1 MSKKNLLAVGT
12 LSVLFIIIGVYA
24 YQYSGSVKIKTSESP
39 EEVVKKFYSYI
50 AEGGSSSLSEAYRQ
64 VSSKRFTLT
73 EDKFKGIVLNYP
85 KNMVVKII
93 GSKVVKD
100 RAVVKIEYKCTSA
113 FGGEVCV
120 TTDINLDLDE
130 KSRSWKIDF
139 TGESNPDGKNS

>member
-1 MSKKNLLAVGT
+1 MSKKKLLAVGT

-39 EEVVKKFYSYI
+39 EEVVKKFYNYI

-64 VSSKRFTLT
+64 VSSKRFTLS

-93 GSKVVKD
+93 GSKVIKD
-100 RAVVKIEYKCTSA
+100 RAVVSIEYKCASA

>member
-64 VSSKRFTLT
+64 ISSKRFTLT

-85 KNMVVKII
+85 KNMVVRII

-100 RAVVKIEYKCTSA
+100 RAVVTIEYKCASA

-120 TTDINLDLDE
+120 DE

-139 TGESNPDGKNS
+139 TGESTPDGKNS

>member
-1 MSKKNLLAVGT
+1 MSKKKLLAVGT

-39 EEVVKKFYSYI
+39 EEVVKKFYNYI

-64 VSSKRFTLT
+64 ISSKRFTLT

-85 KNMVVKII
+85 KNMVVKIV
-93 GSKVVKD
+93 GSKVIKD
-100 RAVVKIEYKCTSA
+100 RAVVSIEYKCTSA

-139 TGESNPDGKNS
+139 TGESTPDGKNS

>member
-93 GSKVVKD
+93 GSKIVKD
-100 RAVVKIEYKCTSA
+100 RAVVSIECKTASS
-113 FGGEVCV
+113 FGGDITV

-130 KSRSWKIDF
+130 KARSWKIDF
-139 TGESNPDGKNS
+139 TGENNPDGKNS

>member
-1 MSKKNLLAVGT
+1 MTKKNLLAAGT
-12 LSVLFIIIGVYA
+12 LSVLLIIIGVYA

-50 AEGGSSSLSEAYRQ
+50 AEGGSSSISEAYRH

-93 GSKVVKD
+93 GSKVIKD
-100 RAVVKIEYKCTSA
+100 RAVVTIEYKCTSA
-113 FGGEVCV
+113 FGGEICV

-139 TGESNPDGKNS
+139 TGESTPDAKNS

>member
-1 MSKKNLLAVGT
+1 MSKKKLLAVGT

-39 EEVVKKFYSYI
+39 EEVVKKFYNYI

-64 VSSKRFTLT
+64 ISSKRFTLS

-85 KNMVVKII
+85 KNMVVKIV
-93 GSKVVKD
+93 GSKVIKD
-100 RAVVKIEYKCTSA
+100 RAVVSIEYKCTSA

-139 TGESNPDGKNS
+139 TGESTPDGKNS